1 MKNVENIIIRRSCLF
16 CGEQNE
22 ISVPTIDFM
31 RWQGGVLIQ
40 HAMPYLTPTNR
51 EFLISGTCRKC
62 QEVYFGGDE
71 ED

>member
-1 MKNVENIIIRRSCLF
+1 MRNVENVIIRKSCLF

-22 ISVPTIDFM
+22 ISVPTFDFIK
-31 RWQGGVLIQ
+31 WQSGYPIQ
-40 HAMPYLTPTNR
+40 DAMPYLTPTNR

-62 QEVYFGGDE
+62 QEVYFGGAE